1 MTKQQPRDLHAPP
14 PPEPEQMAQPESP
27 GRSDEAHDK
36 PQGEGLGKPEQEG
49 GTGDAYPDN
58 TLPEPPDVID
68 NTLPDEPTPE
78 QQDYQERSREV
89 SEAIAE
95 EYPEG
100 LTSPTSSDVGKQT
113 LTQADL
119 GYDVTVEGVP
129 PDAEAEV
136 TPQHPSD
143 PSAYEETKRNPG
155 MAGSRSQADE
165 R

>member
-1 MTKQQPRDLHAPP
+1 MTEPRDLHAPI
-14 PPEPEQMAQPESP
+14 PEQQAQPESP

-58 TLPEPPDVID
+58 TLPDAD
-68 NTLPDEPTPE
+68 PTATPYE
-78 QQDYQERSREV
+78 ERSREV
-89 SEAIAE
+89 SDAIADK
-95 EYPEG
+95 YPEG

-129 PDAEAEV
+129 PDEVAEV

-143 PSAYEETKRNPG
+143 PSAYEETQRNPG
-155 MAGSRSQADE
+155 MAGSKSQAE
-165 R
+165 SK